1 MKNPSNSGSGSQ
13 PPAAH
18 SGATR
23 ADEIKN
29 NPPCSILSD
38 AKNEHQ
44 PRRVFIGITGPMQ
57 SGKDTLA
64 DSISYSLPTDW
75 MRPHYHFADP
85 LKHALRALIGGG
97 HENYWGTDQDKNK
110 KTRFEEELGPAFA
123 TYRTAMQ
130 HTGTELFRRHV
141 HPDFWIFMAKDRVN
155 GYLDAYHSSPVAFIF
170 PDVRFDNEAKFIR
183 DRGGIIVRVWRTDG
197 KVGTTG
203 IAGHQSEAGIS
214 EKLITHRFAIGP
226 NGHRDVARIIL
237 NQVGIKP

>member
-1 MKNPSNSGSGSQ
+1 MTNPSNSGSGSQ

-44 PRRVFIGITGPMQ
+44 PRRVFIGITGTMQ

-64 DSISYSLPTDW
+64 NAIADAFPVDW
-75 MRPHYHFADP
+75 RQPFYHFADP
-85 LKHALRALIGGG
+85 LKEMTQALLGGTVP
-97 HENYWGTDQDKNK
+97 NYWGNDADKNAP
-110 KTRFEEELGPAFA
+110 TGFDADLGPAFT
-123 TYRTAMQ
+123 TYRTALQ
-130 HTGTELFRRHV
+130 YLGTEIFRQHV
-141 HPDFWIFMAKDRVN
+141 HPDFWIVLAKHRIEKMLSRSHRA
-155 GYLDAYHSSPVAFIF
+155 GILIIF
-170 PDVRFDNEAKFIR
+170 PDVRFNNEAQFIR
-183 DRGGIIVRVWRTDG
+183 DRGGIIVRVWRMDG

-214 EKLITHRFAIGP
+214 EDLVTHRFAIGP
-226 NGHRDVARIIL
+226 NGHRDVARIIMD
-237 NQVGIKP
+237 QVGI